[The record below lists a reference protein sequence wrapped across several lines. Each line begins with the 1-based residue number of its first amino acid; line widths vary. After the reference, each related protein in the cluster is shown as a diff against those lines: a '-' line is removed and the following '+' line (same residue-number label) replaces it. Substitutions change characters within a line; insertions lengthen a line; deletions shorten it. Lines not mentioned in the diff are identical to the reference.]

1 MALYWLYLILGI
13 ICEVT
18 GTVCM
23 KMADGFSKLVPS
35 VFVFVFY
42 GASLV
47 FLTLVFKKFEIGTTY
62 AIWAGVGTALT
73 AVMGFI
79 WFREPATLVKI
90 ISILLIILGI
100 LGLELFEK

>member
-1 MALYWLYLILGI
+1 MSVYWFYLFLGI
-13 ICEVT
+13 IFEVL

-23 KMADGFSKLVPS
+23 KLADGFSKLWPS
-35 VFVFVFY
+35 VLVFVFY
-42 GASLV
+42 GGCLV
-47 FLTLVFKKFEIGTTY
+47 FLTLVFKKFDIGTTY

-73 AVMGFI
+73 AILGFI
-79 WFREPATLVKI
+79 WFKEPATMIKI